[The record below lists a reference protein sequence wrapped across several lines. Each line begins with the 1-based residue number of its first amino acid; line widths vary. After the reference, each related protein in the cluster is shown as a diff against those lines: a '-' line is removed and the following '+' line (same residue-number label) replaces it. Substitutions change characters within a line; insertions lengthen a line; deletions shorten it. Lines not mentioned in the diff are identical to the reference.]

1 MMEQKIVHEFSRLR
15 MLSHSKSTPISDPP
29 PSPSSKKKKLNVCK
43 KMDALVHDLNTA
55 LELEEINNS
64 SANAGSGSAVATTSN
79 ARRKVWRRRCKS
91 TSNLS
96 SLNLPGTSHSTEL
109 KKNVSQNSED
119 SSSSTDDTRA
129 VILTNDR
136 GTSSLQLSDS
146 DDEKFQGICYNL
158 CIVFFW
164 ISLSYYYF
172 RTSDWFGQKLYSAI
186 Q

>member
-15 MLSHSKSTPISDPP
+15 VLSHSKSTPISDPP
-29 PSPSSKKKKLNVCK
+29 PSPSNISKNKKINVNCK

-96 SLNLPGTSHSTEL
+96 SLNLPGTSHSAEL

-146 DDEKFQGICYNL
+146 EDEKFQGIYDNL
-158 CIVFFW
+158 YVHPLCDI
-164 ISLSYYYF
+164 
-172 RTSDWFGQKLYSAI
+172 RTVVIFN
-186 Q
+186 

>member
-96 SLNLPGTSHSTEL
+96 SLNPGTSHSAEL

-146 DDEKFQGICYNL
+146 DEEKFQGTYINIL
-158 CIVFFW
+158 SSKLNSSDLDQIKIV
-164 ISLSYYYF
+164 S
-172 RTSDWFGQKLYSAI
+172 
-186 Q
+186 

>member
-1 MMEQKIVHEFSRLR
+1 MEQKIVHEFSRLR
-15 MLSHSKSTPISDPP
+15 VLSHSKSTPISDPP
-29 PSPSSKKKKLNVCK
+29 SPSKKKKLTNK

-64 SANAGSGSAVATTSN
+64 SANAGSGSGTAAN

-91 TSNLS
+91 TSNLAC
-96 SLNLPGTSHSTEL
+96 LPGSSNSTEL
-109 KKNVSQNSED
+109 KKNASQNSED

-146 DDEKFQGICYNL
+146 DEERFQGIHLDYSEKFLSN
-158 CIVFFW
+158 
-164 ISLSYYYF
+164 SLFHYIKYPNS
-172 RTSDWFGQKLYSAI
+172 
-186 Q
+186 

>member
-1 MMEQKIVHEFSRLR
+1 MEQKIVHEFSRLR
-15 MLSHSKSTPISDPP
+15 VLSKSTPISDPP
-29 PSPSSKKKKLNVCK
+29 SPSKNKKLNTK
-43 KMDALVHDLNTA
+43 RMDALVKDLNTA
-55 LELEEINNS
+55 LELEEMNNS
-64 SANAGSGSAVATTSN
+64 SANAGSAGSGATSN

-96 SLNLPGTSHSTEL
+96 CLNAGSSNATDV

-146 DDEKFQGICYNL
+146 EEERFQGKFTRNSAQGT
-158 CIVFFW
+158 VFD
-164 ISLSYYYF
+164 I
-172 RTSDWFGQKLYSAI
+172 
-186 Q
+186 